1 MKLSFRRDNIAVFS
15 PVPAVV
21 YDHLGG
27 LFEAVY
33 RLLEKLVSI
42 VVDVEFHDGS
52 TAKLHKQHIDF
63 RQ

>member
-1 MKLSFRRDNIAVFS
+1 
-15 PVPAVV
+15 
-21 YDHLGG
+21 LGG

-52 TAKLHKQHIDF
+52 TAKLHKQHIGF